1 MMIKKNSKELKT
13 RRGAALIAS
22 MVAFG
27 VGNYANASNNIQRR
41 NMSRVDSHVE
51 CYNGVSYNEARMTC
65 FSDKALCCKVLS
77 DNRDFLLN
85 GMCDGNGGF
94 LYFFLTGSL
103 KMAIYFLQ
111 TRLSDERIHSAYV
124 NVKSEYARIKRGER
138 RELTECIP
146 VANELFGNLI
156 ELKRVCRQS
165 QKWNDVSEVIE
176 LAKEVCELAL
186 EKLNNL

>member
-1 MMIKKNSKELKT
+1 MIKKNSKELKT

-27 VGNYANASNNIQRR
+27 VGNYANASNNTSAVNPRALG
-41 NMSRVDSHVE
+41 RVGF
-51 CYNGVSYNEARMTC
+51 YNGVEYNEARMGY
-65 FSDKALCCKVLS
+65 FSDKTNCCKVLS

-85 GMCDGNGGF
+85 GESDGNGGF
-94 LYFFLTGSL
+94 LYFLLTGSL
-103 KMAIYFLQ
+103 KIAIYFLQ

-146 VANELFGNLI
+146 VANELLGNLS
-156 ELKRVCRQS
+156 ELKTVCRQS
-165 QKWNDVSEVIE
+165 QKWDDVSELIE